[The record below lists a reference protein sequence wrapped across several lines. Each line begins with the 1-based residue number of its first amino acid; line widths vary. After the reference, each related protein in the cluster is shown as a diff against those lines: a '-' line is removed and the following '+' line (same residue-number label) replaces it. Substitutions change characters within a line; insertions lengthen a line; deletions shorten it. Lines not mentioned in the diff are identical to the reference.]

1 VKFFRLIWAGL
12 WRKPA
17 RTILTLLSIV
27 VAFML
32 FGTLQGVNQGLNQ
45 AVQKMDVDRLYV
57 TPLHSQAD
65 PLPISYFEQLAD
77 IPGVSAVSFLTYFG
91 GFYRESRN
99 NVSAFATNVPA
110 LFKVYNG
117 LKINPQVLSDMSK
130 VRTGALLSDNLA
142 AKYRWKAGDR
152 VSLGTSIWTQK
163 SGSNTWEFD
172 VVGTF
177 DASAYGAS
185 FPGFLLNQA
194 YFSEAAAFGNHDTSM
209 FLVRVADPMRA
220 QGIASAI
227 DAKYLNSNAATRTE
241 HESALM
247 QRQLKQIADTNYIAN
262 TIAGAVIFTLLF
274 LTANTM
280 MQSVR
285 ERTTEFAVLKT
296 LGFTDEKVLVLVL
309 IESLLLCIFGAGTG
323 MLIANAIFNSPG
335 LQAILGAISMPAS
348 VLVTSAF
355 LAVGL
360 ALISGLPP
368 ALRAKRV
375 TIVEALAA
383 R

>member
-1 VKFFRLIWAGL
+1 VKFFRLIWSGL
-12 WRKPA
+12 WRKPV

-32 FGTLQGVNQGLNQ
+32 FGTLQGVSQGLNQ

-65 PLPISYFEQLAD
+65 PLPISYFEQLAE

-110 LFKVYNG
+110 LFKVYSG
-117 LKINPQVLSDMSK
+117 LKIAPQVLVTMSR
-130 VRTGALLSDNLA
+130 VRTGALVSDTLA
-142 AKYRWKAGDR
+142 AKYGWKAGDR
-152 VSLGTSIWTQK
+152 ISLGTSIWTRK
-163 SGSNTWEFD
+163 SGSNIWEFE

-209 FLVRVADPMRA
+209 FLVRVADPVRA
-220 QGIASAI
+220 QVVASAI

-296 LGFTDEKVLVLVL
+296 LGFTDEKVLVLVS
-309 IESLLLCIFGAGTG
+309 IEALLLCLFGAGTG

-335 LQAILGAISMPAS
+335 LQAILGAISMPTA
-348 VLVTSAF
+348 VLITSAF

-375 TIVEALAA
+375 TIVEALAV

>member
-1 VKFFRLIWAGL
+1 VKFFRLIWSGL
-12 WRKPA
+12 WRKPV

-27 VAFML
+27 VAFVL

-45 AVQKMDVDRLYV
+45 AVQRLDVDRLYV
-57 TPLHSQAD
+57 TPLYSQAD
-65 PLPISYFEQLAD
+65 PLPVAYFEQLAD
-77 IPGVSAVSFLTYFG
+77 VPGVSAVSFLTYFG
-91 GFYRESRN
+91 GFYREPRN
-99 NVSAFATNVPA
+99 NISAFATNVPA
-110 LFKVYNG
+110 LFKVYSD
-117 LKINPQVLSDMSK
+117 LKIKPQVLSEMSK
-130 VRTGALLSDNLA
+130 VRTGALVSDTLA
-142 AKYRWKAGDR
+142 AKYGWKAGDR
-152 VSLGTSIWTQK
+152 ISLGTSLWTQK

-177 DASAYGAS
+177 DSSTYGAS

-209 FLVRVADPMRA
+209 FLVRVSDPQRA

-227 DAKYLNSNAATRTE
+227 DAKFLNSNAATRTE
-241 HESALM
+241 PESVLM

-296 LGFTDEKVLVLVL
+296 LGFTDEQVLVLVL
-309 IESLLLCIFGAGTG
+309 IESLLLCVFGAGTG

-335 LQAILGAISMPAS
+335 LQAILGAISMPTA

-355 LAVGL
+355 LAIGL

-368 ALRAKRV
+368 ALRAKRA
-375 TIVEALAA
+375 TIIEALAV